1 MKVKFNFIFLT
12 LIYFT
17 SYLCYESN
25 NFEFNLVSTEIQTG
39 TFISPTISKDGY
51 LYIVTGNDED
61 LPNKQNIRFI
71 MRIDLDTMSLSYWIA
86 YQTFRGFYGGEAYA
100 FSAKNNYLFIPAIS
114 GKPQLGSYEL
124 INLGTNSGN
133 FGAMKNDSS
142 IYGIRRSFIQAGSYY
157 YFMHLSNTNYL
168 YIKKMQISKYST
180 DGDFPIFKIVKEYKT
195 TPVKSKAMISCDMTL
210 DKKYILCAF
219 HNQENRTILKAFD
232 SDLNYRSESHYDI
245 IQNFTGEEFIKILYF
260 KGSSNFIFMY
270 TYTYLITRLWY
281 FNYQDDT
288 ETNLLNPIVNNALLD
303 IYDTQR
309 NGNYGNNDVFIQGN
323 DRVIKIF
330 ANNFGNDIII
340 TIIQFYENDS
350 YMTIK
355 IYNMKNGNGFNYFK
369 QTRISLSKNSI
380 IFCSSAEKNNIR
392 LPGFA
397 LINYPNVKD
406 ITLWGPGIPVENL
419 GLKIDTF
426 FHVNAKLKILS
437 IPSGILFENFSSK
450 RIYIND
456 ELELDDGLIIIE
468 YRINRGFDY
477 IIKYQAIARGND
489 LGYNIIKK
497 YPINKDIKDYNDIF
511 LEGRKGQLTV
521 NITSCLNNFYPLE
534 DNLNLCTTIKYTG
547 YYLDINSKIYRH
559 CPSPCSDCDTPIN
572 NTHKNCFACKSGYY
586 LTEDTK
592 YCYNGVIENYYIDGN
607 MLRRCHSK
615 CLYCSKGSKNDLY
628 MNCTTCYPNWYL
640 TEDTHSCYDHVVEN
654 YYKDGKILRRCHKNC
669 LECFSKEINSTY
681 MNCKKCY
688 PNWFM
693 TEDTQS
699 CYDHAIEH
707 YYIDGDTLRRCHE
720 NCLQCFSK
728 EINSTYMNCKKCNP
742 NWYLTEDTH
751 SCYDQII
758 EHYYLDG
765 DILRRC
771 HENCLECFSKEI
783 NSTYMNCKKCYPNWF
798 MTEDT
803 YSCYNKIIENYYLDG
818 DTLRRCNKNCLECFS
833 KEKNSTYMNC
843 KKCYPNWFMTED
855 TLSCY
860 DHAIEHYYIDGDTL
874 RRCYKNCLD
883 CFSKETNYT
892 HMNCKKCNPNWYLT
906 EDTKSCYND
915 IIDNYYLDGDILR
928 RCHKNCLH
936 CSTNENNHVYMN
948 CTKCLE
954 HFFMTEDTNS
964 CYDKIIDN
972 YYLDNTILRRCHKNC
987 LSCSKKETNNTFMN
1001 CLKCKE
1007 NYFMTEDTNSC
1018 YDNIIDNYY
1027 KDNNTLKRCH
1037 PNCLQCYSAPINS
1050 SHMNC
1055 KKCQKNLYK
1064 TEDTESCY
1072 DNVIDNYYKDNDI
1085 LRRCHKN
1092 CLHCSMGSINNTY
1105 MSCTKCK
1112 KNFYITEDTNS
1123 CYDYIPN
1130 NYYLD
1135 KVTYSLRRCFSRC
1148 SECIEAKNNQTQNCL
1163 GCSNSSYF
1171 YKRETFDCVLKEEIS
1186 TREKLEFSKK
1196 DNVYF
1201 YIFVGIFIAALLILI
1216 INCAFY
1222 KIEKE
1227 KKEDQWQKVENKQE
1241 NNENQNN
1248 QNSNNEEEKSDDNS
1262 DKELEPIN

>member
-323 DRVIKIF
+323 DKVIKIF

-426 FHVNAKLKILS
+426 FHVKAKLKILS

-669 LECFSKEINSTY
+669 LECFSKEKNSTY

-693 TEDTQS
+693 TEDTQ
-699 CYDHAIEH
+699 
-707 YYIDGDTLRRCHE
+707 
-720 NCLQCFSK
+720 
-728 EINSTYMNCKKCNP
+728 
-742 NWYLTEDTH
+742 
-751 SCYDQII
+751 
-758 EHYYLDG
+758 
-765 DILRRC
+765 
-771 HENCLECFSKEI
+771 
-783 NSTYMNCKKCYPNWF
+783 
-798 MTEDT
+798 
-803 YSCYNKIIENYYLDG
+803 
-818 DTLRRCNKNCLECFS
+818 
-833 KEKNSTYMNC
+833 
-843 KKCYPNWFMTED
+843 
-855 TLSCY
+855 SCY

-936 CSTNENNHVYMN
+936 CSTNENNDVYMN

-954 HFFMTEDTNS
+954 NFFMTEDTNS

-1092 CLHCSMGSINNTY
+1092 CLHCSTGSKNNTN
-1105 MSCTKCK
+1105 MNCTKCK